1 VAVIT
6 ITGEKGTGS
15 RQLIS
20 QLAEKLDYDFIGED
34 FQHEIARELK
44 LSEGEVEMFKKA
56 SQSRLIRKMD
66 RFTCT
71 LVQKVVDRER
81 GCLDDRDFYEATVK
95 LVEKL
100 HADDNVIIHNWGAQ
114 CILNGKPNTVH
125 VRLTRTR
132 EKKIE
137 EAMKAFDLNFSA
149 ARKVVVDDEQDLEAY
164 IKQFFGAE
172 LNDARLYDLVI
183 DTGKTDSA
191 RAIGMIVDQLK
202 HTGG

>member
-1 VAVIT
+1 MAVIT

-15 RQLIS
+15 RNLIS

-34 FQHEIARELK
+34 FQQEIARELK

-81 GCLDDRDFYEATVK
+81 GCLDDRDFYETTVK

-114 CILNGKPNTVH
+114 CILKDRPNTLH
-125 VRLTRTR
+125 VRLTRAQ

-137 EAMKAFDLNFSA
+137 EAMETFDLNFAA
-149 ARKVVVDDEQDLEAY
+149 ARKAVLDDERDMEAY
-164 IKQFFGAE
+164 IKQFFQAD
-172 LNDARLYDLVI
+172 LDDAQLYDLVI
-183 DTGKTDSA
+183 DTGETDSSQA
-191 RAIGMIVDQLK
+191 VGMIMDRLK
-202 HTGG
+202 HIGG